1 MSQEGTFSRTP
12 EPRLCEMRCT
22 TSMPSHAGRLAL
34 FQQVKTAQA
43 AARMAPLKLL
53 YFDIA
58 GRAEMIRLA
67 LHIGGVD
74 FEDVRIGR
82 EEFAA
87 GKACE

>member
-1 MSQEGTFSRTP
+1 
-12 EPRLCEMRCT
+12 
-22 TSMPSHAGRLAL
+22 
-34 FQQVKTAQA
+34 
-43 AARMAPLKLL
+43 MAPLKLL

-87 GKACE
+87 GKACESPLLTESPQFLHHLMMTRPL

>member
-1 MSQEGTFSRTP
+1 
-12 EPRLCEMRCT
+12 
-22 TSMPSHAGRLAL
+22 
-34 FQQVKTAQA
+34 
-43 AARMAPLKLL
+43 MAPLKLL

-87 GKACE
+87 GKACESPPPH